1 MAIKKGVSIMNKYY
15 LCEFHEQ
22 NGEFEYNHYHVYS
35 EEFLNNHK
43 IKITNE
49 DNSNDVKLL
58 NWFFGNVSEDDKDG
72 EDTYWTYERLVS
84 YKGFEEVEQSELKT
98 LEKGHIYCD

>member
-1 MAIKKGVSIMNKYY
+1 MSKYY

-49 DNSNDVKLL
+49 DNSNDVKFL
-58 NWFFGNVSEDDKDG
+58 NWFFGKVSEDDKDG

-84 YKGFEEVEQSELKT
+84 YKGFEEIEQSELKT
-98 LEKGHIYCD
+98 LEKGGIYCD

>member
-1 MAIKKGVSIMNKYY
+1 MNKYY

-22 NGEFEYNHYHVYS
+22 NGEFEYTHHHVYS
-35 EEFLNNHK
+35 NNFLDKLK
-43 IKITNE
+43 INITNE
-49 DNSNDVKLL
+49 DDSNDVKLL
-58 NWFFGNVSEDDKDG
+58 NWFFGNISEDDKDG

-84 YKGFEEVEQSELKT
+84 YKGFEEVKQTELKT

>member
-1 MAIKKGVSIMNKYY
+1 MKKYY

-22 NGEFEYNHYHVYS
+22 NGEFEYTHHHVYS
-35 EEFLNNHK
+35 NNFLDKLK
-43 IKITNE
+43 INITNE
-49 DNSNDVKLL
+49 DDSNDVKLL
-58 NWFFGNVSEDDKDG
+58 NYFFGNISKDDKDG
-72 EDTYWTYERLVS
+72 DDTYWTCERLVS

>member
-1 MAIKKGVSIMNKYY
+1 MNKYY

-22 NGEFEYNHYHVYS
+22 NGEFEYNHHHVYS

-98 LEKGHIYCD
+98 LEKGGIYCD

>member
-1 MAIKKGVSIMNKYY
+1 MSKYY

-22 NGEFEYNHYHVYS
+22 NGEFEYNHHHVYS

-84 YKGFEEVEQSELKT
+84 YKGFEEIEQSELKT
-98 LEKGHIYCD
+98 LEKGGIYCD

>member
-1 MAIKKGVSIMNKYY
+1 MKKYY

-22 NGEFEYNHYHVYS
+22 NGEFEYTHHHVYS
-35 EEFLNNHK
+35 NNFLDKLK
-43 IKITNE
+43 INIINE
-49 DNSNDVKLL
+49 DDSNDVKLL
-58 NWFFGNVSEDDKDG
+58 NWFFGNISEDNKDG

-84 YKGFEEVEQSELKT
+84 YKGFEEVNEQELKT

>member
-1 MAIKKGVSIMNKYY
+1 MSKYY

-49 DNSNDVKLL
+49 DNSNDVKFL

>member
-1 MAIKKGVSIMNKYY
+1 MSKYY

>member
-1 MAIKKGVSIMNKYY
+1 MNKYY

-98 LEKGHIYCD
+98 LEKGGIYCD

>member
-1 MAIKKGVSIMNKYY
+1 MSKYY

-35 EEFLNNHK
+35 DEFLNNHK

-84 YKGFEEVEQSELKT
+84 YKGFEEIEQSELKT
-98 LEKGHIYCD
+98 LEKGGIYCD

>member
-1 MAIKKGVSIMNKYY
+1 MKKYY

-22 NGEFEYNHYHVYS
+22 NGEFEYTHHHVYS
-35 EEFLNNHK
+35 NNFLDKLK
-43 IKITNE
+43 INIINE
-49 DNSNDVKLL
+49 DDSNDVKLL
-58 NWFFGNVSEDDKDG
+58 NWFFGNISEDDKDG

-84 YKGFEEVEQSELKT
+84 YKGFEEVNEQELKT

>member
-1 MAIKKGVSIMNKYY
+1 MSKYY

-84 YKGFEEVEQSELKT
+84 YKGFEEIEQSELKT
-98 LEKGHIYCD
+98 LEKGGIYCD

>member
-1 MAIKKGVSIMNKYY
+1 MSKYY

-35 EEFLNNHK
+35 DEFLNNHK

-49 DNSNDVKLL
+49 DNSNDVKFL

-84 YKGFEEVEQSELKT
+84 YKGFEEIEQSELKT

>member
-1 MAIKKGVSIMNKYY
+1 MSKYY
-15 LCEFHEQ
+15 LWEFHEQ
-22 NGEFEYNHYHVYS
+22 NGEFEYTHHHVYS

-49 DNSNDVKLL
+49 DNSNDVKFL

-84 YKGFEEVEQSELKT
+84 YKGFEEIEQSELKT
-98 LEKGHIYCD
+98 LEKGGIYCD

>member
-1 MAIKKGVSIMNKYY
+1 MSKYY

-43 IKITNE
+43 IKITNA
-49 DNSNDVKLL
+49 DNSNDVKFL

-84 YKGFEEVEQSELKT
+84 YKGFEEIEQSELKT
-98 LEKGHIYCD
+98 LEKGGIYCD

>member
-1 MAIKKGVSIMNKYY
+1 MSKYY

-49 DNSNDVKLL
+49 DNSNDVKFL

-84 YKGFEEVEQSELKT
+84 YKGFEEIEQSELKT
-98 LEKGHIYCD
+98 LEKGGIYCD

>member
-1 MAIKKGVSIMNKYY
+1 MSKYY

-35 EEFLNNHK
+35 EEFLNKNK

-58 NWFFGNVSEDDKDG
+58 DYFFGNISEDDKDG

-98 LEKGHIYCD
+98 LEKGGIYCD

>member
-1 MAIKKGVSIMNKYY
+1 MSKYY

-35 EEFLNNHK
+35 DEFLNNHK

-49 DNSNDVKLL
+49 DNSNDVKFL

-84 YKGFEEVEQSELKT
+84 YKGFEEIEQSELKT
-98 LEKGHIYCD
+98 LEKGGIYCD